1 MIPFIRKLEIFLLRI
16 FKEIENK
23 GIDEPKYL
31 NEAILKFPGTL
42 ISAVLE
48 ESKYLYKNAIFEIVA
63 HALNIHRDDIK
74 SDINIKKIIKQSDKK
89 IPIDIEDLYYSKVKN
104 IYGQII
110 NFVTRGQQELKL
122 TKQQNKRLSELKLAN
137 RRMVEIIK
145 DTKELEKN
153 VSVFL
158 VSDNE
163 EIKNEYNKFRKK
175 VVKVLRVIYLFRKKE
190 DKDEYFN
197 QLMILKREAK
207 TALKE
212 DNKSLDRLIRKNLI
226 TTDMASSLVN
236 DNVTV
241 NDLIK
246 KLIQVAELL
255 YSEKDVILETV
266 INNKIQQWTGNNSFL

>member
-1 MIPFIRKLEIFLLRI
+1 M
-16 FKEIENK
+16 
-23 GIDEPKYL
+23 PK
-31 NEAILKFPGTL
+31 N
-42 ISAVLE
+42 
-48 ESKYLYKNAIFEIVA
+48 
-63 HALNIHRDDIK
+63 
-74 SDINIKKIIKQSDKK
+74 KKIK
-89 IPIDIEDLYYSKVKN
+89 
-104 IYGQII
+104 
-110 NFVTRGQQELKL
+110 
-122 TKQQNKRLSELKLAN
+122 
-137 RRMVEIIK
+137 
-145 DTKELEKN
+145 
-153 VSVFL
+153 
-158 VSDNE
+158 
-163 EIKNEYNKFRKK
+163 
-175 VVKVLRVIYLFRKKE
+175 KKE

-266 INNKIQQWTGNNSFL
+266 INNKIQQ

>member
-1 MIPFIRKLEIFLLRI
+1 
-16 FKEIENK
+16 
-23 GIDEPKYL
+23 
-31 NEAILKFPGTL
+31 
-42 ISAVLE
+42 
-48 ESKYLYKNAIFEIVA
+48 
-63 HALNIHRDDIK
+63 
-74 SDINIKKIIKQSDKK
+74 
-89 IPIDIEDLYYSKVKN
+89 
-104 IYGQII
+104 
-110 NFVTRGQQELKL
+110 LKL

-266 INNKIQQWTGNNSFL
+266 INNKIQQ

>member
-1 MIPFIRKLEIFLLRI
+1 
-16 FKEIENK
+16 
-23 GIDEPKYL
+23 
-31 NEAILKFPGTL
+31 
-42 ISAVLE
+42 
-48 ESKYLYKNAIFEIVA
+48 
-63 HALNIHRDDIK
+63 
-74 SDINIKKIIKQSDKK
+74 
-89 IPIDIEDLYYSKVKN
+89 
-104 IYGQII
+104 
-110 NFVTRGQQELKL
+110 
-122 TKQQNKRLSELKLAN
+122 
-137 RRMVEIIK
+137 MVEIIK

-266 INNKIQQWTGNNSFL
+266 INNKIQQ